1 MKFFIDTANIEEI
14 KQGLELGLVDG
25 VTTNPTLIAKE
36 KKPFLDL
43 IKEILKLVPG
53 PVSIEVTST
62 DADGMV
68 REAKKFAKLGDNAVI
83 KIPTTNEGL
92 KAIKKLSSEGIKTNA
107 TLIFSPTQALLV
119 AKAGATYASPFIG
132 RLDDISQRGMD
143 LIEQVLTIYD
153 NYLFETEVIVA
164 SVRNPMHVVE
174 AALLG
179 AHIAT
184 IPFSTIKQLI
194 NHPLTD
200 VGLARFLKDWENY
213 NKEISKNKK

>member
-1 MKFFIDTANIEEI
+1 MKFFIDTANIDEI
-14 KQGLELGLVDG
+14 KKGLELGLVDG

-53 PVSIEVTST
+53 PVSIEVTAT
-62 DADGMV
+62 DSNEMV
-68 REAKKFAKLGDNAVI
+68 KEAKKYAKLGNNAVI

-92 KAIKKLSSEGIKTNA
+92 KAIKKLSFEGIKTNA
-107 TLIFSPTQALLV
+107 TLIFSPSQALLV

-132 RLDDISQRGMD
+132 RLDDISQRGME

-153 NYLFETEVIVA
+153 NYCFETEVIVA

-184 IPFSTIKQLI
+184 IPFSIIKQLI

-200 VGLARFLKDWENY
+200 IGLDKFLKDWESY
-213 NKEISKNKK
+213 RKEAGKKK